1 MSLKEDWTSQDKF
14 NYNDMNDIITKINE
28 IDNKLLISSPFISTG
43 EKRNIKVGDDLSGK
57 MIYLEFPNDLYE
69 DILNDVV
76 GGQDNIITTGS
87 HSIIEYSNLYNSVA
101 TVSIDSWMDMIY
113 QANID
118 TSEVYSN
125 LTEIQLSNEF
135 GIVTNINSN
144 LSAYK
149 YIFLIEA
156 EEVEMK
162 RGDFITSELLQLIE
176 NNVDKIA
183 KAVNTSFKK
192 RDWYY
197 LSVITYEDINRWAI
211 VLNIAENAVFEGS
224 KNIVTEDEEYLLT
237 ENSDYLITE
246 GS

>member
-1 MSLKEDWTSQDKF
+1 
-14 NYNDMNDIITKINE
+14 
-28 IDNKLLISSPFISTG
+28 
-43 EKRNIKVGDDLSGK
+43 
-57 MIYLEFPNDLYE
+57 
-69 DILNDVV
+69 
-76 GGQDNIITTGS
+76 
-87 HSIIEYSNLYNSVA
+87 
-101 TVSIDSWMDMIY
+101 
-113 QANID
+113 
-118 TSEVYSN
+118 
-125 LTEIQLSNEF
+125 
-135 GIVTNINSN
+135 
-144 LSAYK
+144 
-149 YIFLIEA
+149 
-156 EEVEMK
+156 MK